1 MRMHFSI
8 HASKF
13 DMEVKVTDFTFKAP
27 FDISLNKL
35 GAKSARGWT
44 QFSLRMASDFL
55 QTDLVLS
62 LIKKINST
70 SI

>member
-1 MRMHFSI
+1 M
-8 HASKF
+8 
-13 DMEVKVTDFTFKAP
+13 TDFTFKAP
-27 FDISLNKL
+27 FDISMNKL

-44 QFSLRMASDFL
+44 QFSLKMAGDFL